1 MFFLLSSFLLIILL
15 LFNLYLLPS
24 SIKRGHGQRQ
34 QRDQR
39 GRQQQRGQRV
49 RVRLFFFFFLCVHLF
64 FISLFFFSHYFLSH
78 KYINMQC
85 RTGRDKTDTG
95 GGSNAG
101 RRRGLGQVWPT
112 DMSSFCS
119 KYSFSSSCCS
129 SSFTII
135 SFSVERD
142 KRREGRGGVT
152 QAQRVRILPL
162 LFFLLSSFLLLV
174 FIISFSAY

>member
-1 MFFLLSSFLLIILL
+1 MTKINRPREERSLEWRMMAEWVSCLFFLLSSFLLIILL

-85 RTGRDKTDTG
+85 RTGRDFDASTQIQTISHKCDSTKVYRYATSESCFSDIEC
-95 GGSNAG
+95 
-101 RRRGLGQVWPT
+101 
-112 DMSSFCS
+112 SFC
-119 KYSFSSSCCS
+119 
-129 SSFTII
+129 I
-135 SFSVERD
+135 SDPYF
-142 KRREGRGGVT
+142 
-152 QAQRVRILPL
+152 
-162 LFFLLSSFLLLV
+162 
-174 FIISFSAY
+174 